1 MSEGQ
6 EIVIVKRRGS
16 HGKGHHGGAWKIA
29 FADFMTALM
38 ALFLVLWLVNST
50 NEKTKT
56 SIARYFNPIKLVDMT
71 TLQKGV
77 HPPPEKEESSSI
89 DKDQSPTGADK
100 GKGEA
105 NASDKDDKHP
115 SQQVKAKYSEDA
127 LFRDPYAVLAEI
139 AGRADEAPISH
150 GESTGSDKNALS
162 VDETSQVYRDPFA
175 PTITNSDVSGE
186 VRSEEN
192 VALEVRRER
201 EDLKPAKPAT
211 DPKVETERANV
222 KRGAKGAVPKP
233 SPGADKGQQDIPAQN
248 VEGIN
253 QVDELTQLTKD
264 LNDSVKERAA
274 GPVTPAIEAKV
285 VHDGVLINLTDNIA
299 YSMFAIGSAEPQKQT
314 VQAMQ
319 KIAEILKSHEGSVVI
334 RGFTDGR
341 QYKDN
346 AYDNWRLSTSRAI
359 MAQYMLI
366 KGGLD
371 PRRIEHVEGYADRH
385 LKMTEDPL
393 AAVNRRI
400 EILIRKDK
408 R

>member
-77 HPPPEKEESSSI
+77 HPPPEKEESSSR
-89 DKDQSPTGADK
+89 DKEQSLSEADK

-105 NASDKDDKHP
+105 NASNKNDKQP

-139 AGRADEAPISH
+139 AGRADEAPVSH
-150 GESTGSDKNALS
+150 GESTGFDKDALS
-162 VDETSQVYRDPFA
+162 INETSQAYRDPFA
-175 PTITNSDVSGE
+175 PTITNSGVSGD
-186 VRSEEN
+186 VRDEEN
-192 VALEVRRER
+192 VALEVQRER
-201 EDLKPAKPAT
+201 EDMKLTKPTT
-211 DPKVETERANV
+211 DSGVETERGNV
-222 KRGAKGAVPKP
+222 KRGAKGMIPQP
-233 SPGADKGQQDIPAQN
+233 SRGIDKGRQDVPAQN
-248 VEGIN
+248 AEGKN
-253 QVDELTQLTKD
+253 QADELTQLTND
-264 LNDSVKERAA
+264 LNDSVKEHTTSLNA
-274 GPVTPAIEAKV
+274 PAIEAKR

-314 VQAMQ
+314 VKAMQ
-319 KIAEILKSHEGSVVI
+319 KIAEILKSHEGNVVI

-341 QYKDN
+341 QYNDK
-346 AYDNWRLSTSRAI
+346 AYDNWHLSTSRAI

-371 PRRIEHVEGYADRH
+371 PRRIEHVEGFADRH
-385 LKMTEDPL
+385 LKMAEDPF

-408 R
+408 Q